1 MEVIVEANDIGK
13 CELGECVE
21 TSTVFGLEESED
33 FAMLL
38 FRAIGEW
45 TLVDACGKKINK

>member
-21 TSTVFGLEESED
+21 ISTVFGLEESED
-33 FAMLL
+33 FAVLL
-38 FRAIGEW
+38 FSAVGEW
-45 TLVDACGKKINK
+45 TFIYSGGEKINK